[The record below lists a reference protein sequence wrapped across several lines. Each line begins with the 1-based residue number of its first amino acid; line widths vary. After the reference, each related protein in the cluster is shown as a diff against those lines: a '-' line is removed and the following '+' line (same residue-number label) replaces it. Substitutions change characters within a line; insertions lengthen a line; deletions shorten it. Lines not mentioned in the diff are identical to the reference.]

1 MLLVSADSVN
11 KTLHDDFVFLSTQDS
26 ITAYN

>member
-11 KTLHDDFVFLSTQDS
+11 MTLHDDFAFLSTQDS
-26 ITAYN
+26 VTAYN